1 MIQSLSERLS
11 RFAHRW
17 VPDPLVLSVLLTALT
32 LSTAS
37 LVGQAPPSELIW
49 AWGGAGGLWKLLAF
63 SMQMCLILV
72 TGHALGVSPPVQ
84 RLIHTLAS
92 RPSSQSAAIT
102 LTALSAMSAALV
114 NWGFGVIVGALMAR
128 EVGRSCAQRGVR
140 VHYPLLGAA
149 GYTGMLVWHGGLSG
163 SAPLKV
169 TQASDLAELSVAGGV
184 ITLEQTLASPLNL
197 TLNLALL
204 ALVPLLLTLMSP
216 PEEARQGFELVKGR
230 GVSTHTQPEP
240 PSEAQPT
247 TPAERLERSAWLSKG
262 LALIMLSYL
271 ALYATREGLSALD
284 LNTINLLLLALG
296 LTAHPHLKAY
306 EEATHEA
313 VKGCA
318 GIILQFPL
326 YAGVMGVM
334 AGAGLTTALSTWVTS
349 VASAESLSPLVF
361 LSAGLV
367 NLFVPSGGGQWALQ
381 GPLVIESARA
391 LEANVGE
398 AVMAFSYG
406 DAWTNMLQPFWALPL
421 LGLTGLKAK
430 ELVGYSAA
438 LMLLVTP
445 LYLLLFWLF

>member
-1 MIQSLSERLS
+1 
-11 RFAHRW
+11 
-17 VPDPLVLSVLLTALT
+17 
-32 LSTAS
+32 
-37 LVGQAPPSELIW
+37 
-49 AWGGAGGLWKLLAF
+49 
-63 SMQMCLILV
+63 
-72 TGHALGVSPPVQ
+72 
-84 RLIHTLAS
+84 
-92 RPSSQSAAIT
+92 
-102 LTALSAMSAALV
+102 
-114 NWGFGVIVGALMAR
+114 
-128 EVGRSCAQRGVR
+128 
-140 VHYPLLGAA
+140 
-149 GYTGMLVWHGGLSG
+149 MLVWHGGLSG

-204 ALVPLLLTLMSP
+204 ALVPLLLNLMSP
-216 PEEARQGFELVKGR
+216 PEEGRQGFELVKGR

-240 PSEAQPT
+240 PSEIQPT

-271 ALYATREGLSALD
+271 TLYTTREGLNALD

-306 EEATHEA
+306 EEATPEA

-361 LSAGLV
+361 FSAGLV

-381 GPLVIESARA
+381 GPLIIESART
-391 LEANVGE
+391 LEANIGE